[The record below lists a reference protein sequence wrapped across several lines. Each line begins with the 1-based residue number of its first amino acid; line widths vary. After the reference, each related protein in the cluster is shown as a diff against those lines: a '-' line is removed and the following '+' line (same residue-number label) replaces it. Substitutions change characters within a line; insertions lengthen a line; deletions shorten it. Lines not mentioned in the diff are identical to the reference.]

1 MTNYTEE
8 VKSCV
13 LDWIRDNY
21 ENKEIGGK
29 LRDREEWEQELND
42 DLFNEDSVTG
52 NASGSFFCNTWKA
65 RDMWL
70 ECDETEA
77 QNMIDDFGVDMN
89 EHWCDYEYLDV
100 SMRCY
105 VLGSAI
111 SEALD
116 ELEGEC
122 EDEEESEIC
131 YFLKSDLLGM
141 IAELRD
147 QFEEDGDGECS
158 HTIDFL
164 DDGSMEIDAYPTN
177 SWMACCEFNKEDM
190 AKTDEELLQKA
201 IKEATTYNENIC
213 FD

>member
-8 VKSCV
+8 VKSRV
-13 LDWIRDNY
+13 LEWIRDNY
-21 ENKEIGGK
+21 ENKDISER

-42 DLFNEDSVTG
+42 DLFDEDSITG
-52 NASGSFFCNTWKA
+52 NASGSFFRNTWKA

-105 VLGSAI
+105 VLGGAI

-116 ELEGEC
+116 ELEGEL
-122 EDEEESEIC
+122 EDEEEEEEENVFYKGDIM
-131 YFLKSDLLGM
+131 KV
-141 IAELRD
+141 IAYTRED
-147 QFEEDGDGECS
+147 WKEEEDEDAII
-158 HTIDFL
+158 TIDFYE
-164 DDGSMEIDAYPTN
+164 GGEIEENGRALERWLWCY
-177 SWMACCEFNKEDM
+177 EFDKEDCQI
-190 AKTDEELLQKA
+190 TDEEVFNR
-201 IKEATTYNENIC
+201 IKKVAEMNSIKIE
-213 FD
+213 D